1 MHEHGLHSQTCFKKS
16 QNHLKQG
23 ISSIIMQHSALW
35 VIARTVWDLGLRDD
49 CPLRPLRQRRVAW
62 ISRCRN
68 ALRHRHTVR
77 VGLFLCRADR
87 IQPASSGRCERRY
100 TSARTAKRGGGG
112 WASREVQQRQISQG
126 RHSCRDERQ
135 DRHSSARRQH
145 RSCCRCRRRGHP
157 GSHRAPL
164 YQGRPAPWGLADR
177 TRRRHRHCH
186 LSTPSVR
193 RHLWNR
199 SASRTGSSGSCCP
212 AVPAP
217 YRDRAGSTAMHAH
230 QGPG

>member
-112 WASREVQQRQISQG
+112 QA
-126 RHSCRDERQ
+126 ERF
-135 DRHSSARRQH
+135 SSVR
-145 RSCCRCRRRGHP
+145 
-157 GSHRAPL
+157 SHRAGIVVEMNARIGIVRHAVNI
-164 YQGRPAPWGLADR
+164 GRAA
-177 TRRRHRHCH
+177 
-186 LSTPSVR
+186 
-193 RHLWNR
+193 
-199 SASRTGSSGSCCP
+199 
-212 AVPAP
+212 AVDAEVI
-217 YRDRAGSTAMHAH
+217 RAVIGRLFTRAGLPLGA
-230 QGPG
+230 